1 MPSPIVYFDCFSGAS
16 GDMMLGA
23 LLDAGLPLERLQAE
37 LDKLHLEGYELEL
50 ECQVRQGLAGSKLHV
65 RDTLGAH
72 PARYPQDVYAL
83 IEASTLPPEVKARS
97 RAVFERLAR
106 AEAKV
111 HGIPEDE
118 IHFHEIGAVDSIV
131 DIVGIVAGLDALGVT
146 TVYASP
152 LPLGSGFIE
161 TEHGLLPVPAPATL
175 VLLSEVGAP
184 TVPHPAQT
192 ELVTPTAA
200 ALLAELACFQ
210 RPPMKVQAVGVGFGD
225 KEFPWPNSLRVW
237 LGEPF
242 HPAQTE
248 ADQVVLLECN
258 LDDVTGEALGYAM
271 ERLFAAGALDVWFTP
286 IFMKKNRPATML
298 SVLAPAGEAETL
310 GLVLLRETP
319 TLGLRIT
326 PPLHR
331 WKAGRRVR
339 EVQTAWGAV
348 RVKEKLLGDEILASA
363 PEYEDCA
370 RIAREHGVPLAEV
383 YAAVQS
389 VAAEENSES
398 GTHGTSTCA

>member
-1 MPSPIVYFDCFSGAS
+1 MPSRIVYFDCFSGAG
-16 GDMMLGA
+16 GDMLLSA

-37 LDKLHLEGYELEL
+37 LDKLQLEGYELEL
-50 ECQVRQGLAGSKLHV
+50 EHQVRHGIAGSKLHV

-72 PARYPQDVYAL
+72 PARHPQDVYAL

-97 RAVFERLAR
+97 RAVFARLAR
-106 AEAKV
+106 AEASV

-118 IHFHEIGAVDSIV
+118 IHFHEVGAVDSIV
-131 DIVGIVAGLDALGVT
+131 DIVGVVAGLHALDVT
-146 TVYASP
+146 AVYASP
-152 LPLGSGFIE
+152 LPLGGGFIE
-161 TEHGLLPVPAPATL
+161 IEHGRLPVPAPATL
-175 VLLSEVGAP
+175 ALLSEVGAP

-200 ALLAELACFQ
+200 AILAELARFQ
-210 RPPMKVQAVGVGFGD
+210 RPPMKVHAVGIGFGD
-225 KEFPWPNSLRVW
+225 KQFPWPNGLRVW

-242 HPAQTE
+242 HPAQPE

-258 LDDVTGEALGYAM
+258 LDDVTGEALGYTM

-310 GLVLLRETP
+310 GLILLRETP

-326 PPLHR
+326 PPMHR
-331 WKAGRRVR
+331 WKTGRRVR
-339 EVQTAWGAV
+339 EVQTVWGAV
-348 RVKEKLLGDEILASA
+348 RVKEKLLGDEVLAAA

-370 RIAREHGVPLAEV
+370 RIAREHGVPLAQV
-383 YAAVQS
+383 YTAVQS
-389 VAAEENSES
+389 AATEE
-398 GTHGTSTCA
+398 GGGYQP

>member
-1 MPSPIVYFDCFSGAS
+1 MPSRIIYFDCFTGAG
-16 GDMMLGA
+16 GDMLLSA

-50 ECQVRQGLAGSKLHV
+50 EHQVRHGIAGSKLHV

-72 PARYPQDVYAL
+72 PARHPQDVYAL

-97 RAVFERLAR
+97 RAVFARLAR
-106 AEAKV
+106 AEASV

-118 IHFHEIGAVDSIV
+118 IHFHEVGAVDSIV
-131 DIVGIVAGLDALGVT
+131 DIVGVVAGLHALDVT
-146 TVYASP
+146 AVYASP
-152 LPLGSGFIE
+152 LPLGGGFIE
-161 TEHGLLPVPAPATL
+161 IEHGRLPVPAPATL
-175 VLLSEVGAP
+175 ALLSEVGAP

-200 ALLAELACFQ
+200 AILAELARFQ
-210 RPPMKVQAVGVGFGD
+210 RPPMKVQAVGIGFGD
-225 KEFPWPNSLRVW
+225 KQFPWPNGLRVW

-242 HPAQTE
+242 HPAQPE

-258 LDDVTGEALGYAM
+258 LDDVTGEALGYTM

-310 GLVLLRETP
+310 GLILLRETP

-326 PPLHR
+326 PPMHR
-331 WKAGRRVR
+331 WKTGRRVR
-339 EVQTAWGAV
+339 EVQTVWGAV
-348 RVKEKLLGDEILASA
+348 HVKEKLLGDEVLAAA

-370 RIAREHGVPLAEV
+370 RIAREHGVPLAQV
-383 YAAVQS
+383 YTAVQS
-389 VAAEENSES
+389 AATEE
-398 GTHGTSTCA
+398 GGGYQP

>member
-1 MPSPIVYFDCFSGAS
+1 MPSRIIYFDCFTGAG
-16 GDMMLGA
+16 GDMLLSA

-50 ECQVRQGLAGSKLHV
+50 EHQVRHGIAGSKLHV

-72 PARYPQDVYAL
+72 PARHPQDVYAL

-97 RAVFERLAR
+97 QAVFARLAR
-106 AEAKV
+106 AEASV

-118 IHFHEIGAVDSIV
+118 IHFHEVGAVDSIV
-131 DIVGIVAGLDALGVT
+131 DIVGVVAGLHALDVT
-146 TVYASP
+146 AVYASP
-152 LPLGSGFIE
+152 LPLGGGFIE
-161 TEHGLLPVPAPATL
+161 IEHGRLPVPAPATL
-175 VLLSEVGAP
+175 ALLSEVGAP

-200 ALLAELACFQ
+200 AILAELARFQ
-210 RPPMKVQAVGVGFGD
+210 RPPMKVQAVGIGFGD
-225 KEFPWPNSLRVW
+225 KQFPWPNGLRVW

-242 HPAQTE
+242 HPAQPE

-258 LDDVTGEALGYAM
+258 LDDVTGEALGYTM

-310 GLVLLRETP
+310 GLILLRETP

-326 PPLHR
+326 PPMHR
-331 WKAGRRVR
+331 WKTGRRVR
-339 EVQTAWGAV
+339 EVQTVWGAV
-348 RVKEKLLGDEILASA
+348 RVKEKLLGDEVLAAA

-370 RIAREHGVPLAEV
+370 RIAREHGVPLAQV
-383 YAAVQS
+383 YTAVQS
-389 VAAEENSES
+389 AATEE
-398 GTHGTSTCA
+398 GGGYQP

>member
-1 MPSPIVYFDCFSGAS
+1 MSSRIVYFDCFTGAG
-16 GDMMLGA
+16 GDMLLSA

-50 ECQVRQGLAGSKLHV
+50 EHQVRHGIAGSKLHV

-72 PARYPQDVYAL
+72 PARHPRDVYAL

-97 RAVFERLAR
+97 RAVFARLAR
-106 AEAKV
+106 AEASV

-118 IHFHEIGAVDSIV
+118 IHFHEVGAVDSIV
-131 DIVGIVAGLDALGVT
+131 DIVGVVAGLHALDVT
-146 TVYASP
+146 AVYASP
-152 LPLGSGFIE
+152 LPLGGGFIE
-161 TEHGLLPVPAPATL
+161 VEHGRLPVPAPATL
-175 VLLSEVGAP
+175 ALLSEVGAP

-200 ALLAELACFQ
+200 AILAELARFQ
-210 RPPMKVQAVGVGFGD
+210 RPPMKVQAVGIGFGD
-225 KEFPWPNSLRVW
+225 KQFPWPNGLRVW

-242 HPAQTE
+242 HPAQPE

-258 LDDVTGEALGYAM
+258 LDDVTGEALGYTM

-310 GLVLLRETP
+310 GLILLRETP

-326 PPLHR
+326 PPMHR
-331 WKAGRRVR
+331 WKTGRRVR
-339 EVQTAWGAV
+339 EVETVWGAV
-348 RVKEKLLGDEILASA
+348 RVKEKLLGGEVLAAA

-389 VAAEENSES
+389 AATEE
-398 GTHGTSTCA
+398 GGGYQP

>member
-1 MPSPIVYFDCFSGAS
+1 MPSRIVYFDCFSGAS
-16 GDMMLGA
+16 GDMLLGA

-37 LDKLHLEGYELEL
+37 LDKLPLAGYELAL
-50 ECQVRQGLAGSKLHV
+50 EHQVRHGIAGSKLHV
-65 RDTLGAH
+65 RDTLGTH
-72 PARYPQDVYAL
+72 PARHPQDVYAL
-83 IEASTLPPEVKARS
+83 LEASSLPPEVKTRS
-97 RAVFERLAR
+97 RAVFARLAR

-111 HGIPEDE
+111 HGIPEEE

-131 DIVGIVAGLDALGVT
+131 DIVGVVAGLHILDVT

-161 TEHGLLPVPAPATL
+161 TAHGRLPVPAPATL
-175 VLLSEVGAP
+175 TILSEVNAP
-184 TVPHPAQT
+184 TIPHPAQT

-210 RPPMKVQAVGVGFGD
+210 RPPMKVQTVGIGFGD
-225 KEFPWPNSLRVW
+225 KQFPWPNGLRVW

-242 HPAQTE
+242 HAAQTE

-258 LDDVTGEALGYAM
+258 LDDITGEALGYMM

-286 IFMKKNRPATML
+286 IYMKKNRPATML

-319 TLGLRIT
+319 TLGLRMT

-331 WKAGRRVR
+331 WKTGRQIQ
-339 EVQTAWGAV
+339 EVQTPWGIV
-348 RVKEKLLGDEILASA
+348 RVKKKLLGDEVISAA

-370 RIAREHGVPLAEV
+370 RIAREHGVPLTEV
-383 YAAVQS
+383 Y
-389 VAAEENSES
+389 VAARRVAMEEGGEYQP
-398 GTHGTSTCA
+398 

>member
-1 MPSPIVYFDCFSGAS
+1 MPSRIVYFDCFSGAG
-16 GDMMLGA
+16 GDMLLGA
-23 LLDAGLPLERLQAE
+23 LLDAGLPLARLQAE
-37 LDKLHLEGYELEL
+37 LDKLHLKGYELTL
-50 ECQVRQGLAGSKLHV
+50 ERQVRHGIAGSKLHV

-72 PARYPQDVYAL
+72 PARHPQDVYTL
-83 IEASTLPPEVKARS
+83 IETSSLPPEVKARS
-97 RAVFERLAR
+97 RAVLARLAR
-106 AEAKV
+106 AEARV

-131 DIVGIVAGLDALGVT
+131 DIVGVVAGLHVMDVT
-146 TVYASP
+146 AVHASP
-152 LPLGSGFIE
+152 LPLGSGFVEI
-161 TEHGLLPVPAPATL
+161 EHGRVPVPAPATL
-175 VLLSEVGAP
+175 TLLSEVGAP

-192 ELVTPTAA
+192 ELLTPTAA
-200 ALLAELACFQ
+200 ALLAELARFQ
-210 RPPMKVQAVGVGFGD
+210 RPPMKVQAVGIGFGD
-225 KEFPWPNSLRVW
+225 KNFPWPNGLRVW

-242 HPAQTE
+242 HPVQTE

-258 LDDVTGEALGYAM
+258 LDDVTGEILGYAM

-310 GLVLLRETP
+310 GLILLRETP

-331 WKAGRRVR
+331 WKTGRRVR

-348 RVKEKLLGDEILASA
+348 RVKEKLFGGEILAAA

-383 YAAVQS
+383 YAAVQ
-389 VAAEENSES
+389 AAATEE
-398 GTHGTSTCA
+398 GVGHQP

>member
-1 MPSPIVYFDCFSGAS
+1 MPSRIIYFDCFTGAG
-16 GDMMLGA
+16 GDMLLSA

-50 ECQVRQGLAGSKLHV
+50 EHQVRHGIAGSKLHV

-72 PARYPQDVYAL
+72 PARHPQDVYAL

-97 RAVFERLAR
+97 RAVFARLAR
-106 AEAKV
+106 AEASV

-118 IHFHEIGAVDSIV
+118 IHFHEVGAVDSIV
-131 DIVGIVAGLDALGVT
+131 DIVGVVAGLHALDVT
-146 TVYASP
+146 AVYASP
-152 LPLGSGFIE
+152 LPLGGGFIE
-161 TEHGLLPVPAPATL
+161 IEHGRLPVPAPATL
-175 VLLSEVGAP
+175 ALLSEVGAP

-200 ALLAELACFQ
+200 AILAELARFQ
-210 RPPMKVQAVGVGFGD
+210 RPPMKVQAVGIGFGD
-225 KEFPWPNSLRVW
+225 KQFPWPNGLRVW

-242 HPAQTE
+242 HPAQPE

-258 LDDVTGEALGYAM
+258 LDDVTGEALGYTM

-310 GLVLLRETP
+310 GLILLRETP

-326 PPLHR
+326 PPMHR
-331 WKAGRRVR
+331 WKTGRRVR
-339 EVQTAWGAV
+339 EVQTVWGAV
-348 RVKEKLLGDEILASA
+348 RVKEKLLGDEVLAAA

-370 RIAREHGVPLAEV
+370 RIAREHGVPLAQV
-383 YAAVQS
+383 YTAVQS
-389 VAAEENSES
+389 AATEE
-398 GTHGTSTCA
+398 GGGYQP